1 MGETESPIFLRS
13 FLVFFLG
20 ANVRSSEQVRRGR
33 RPQTQTSSRSPI
45 LLYTLV
51 GLGKLLLLNI
61 HIRILYSGQVKNLPK
76 GPCFVYID
84 KWLVCWAFQPAAQS
98 VI

>member
-1 MGETESPIFLRS
+1 MGETESPIFFLRS

-20 ANVRSSEQVRRGR
+20 ANVGSSEQVRRGR
-33 RPQTQTSSRSPI
+33 RPQTQTSSRS
-45 LLYTLV
+45 LHFSRSRKAVASEHTYTYT
-51 GLGKLLLLNI
+51 I
-61 HIRILYSGQVKNLPK
+61 YSGQVKNLPK